1 VITGSFRTAPSYRR
15 RAKTLGHVRFRA
27 WAGVGLL
34 ALLGLGGCGA
44 GDNKEDTAAAPV
56 APGQPAVIAGTIDL
70 DQSLQAGAP
79 KAPLLMILVSKSA
92 DPNRPAIIVSRVPGA
107 TFPYRYRLTAEDITL
122 VGSTL
127 DGKVYVTARIDS
139 AGMVGA
145 TKQGT
150 LTGTYPHNPATV
162 GSTNVDITMTRSQV
176 AAARP
181 ELPGAKVPRIGLLWS
196 GSTPFDPWSIP
207 EALRHGFR
215 ELGYVEGKDVA
226 FEPRYAE
233 ARYDRLPGLAAELV
247 RLKVDVILAAGD
259 SAAVQA
265 TARSSKTIPI
275 VMMAFADAVQ
285 LGLVGSLAQPG
296 GNLTGLSFPFAE
308 LVGKQLELLKASMPG
323 VSRVAVLWN
332 PANPGHKPALADIA
346 AAVRPLDI
354 RLQFLEVRDP
364 DDFESAFSAM
374 SKGRAS
380 AFVVLWDPMLHAH
393 SGRLTRHA
401 LSSRLPAVSAF
412 REFVEAGGLMSYGP
426 NLPDV
431 YRGAASYVD
440 KILKG
445 ANPANL
451 PVEQPTK
458 FTLVINLT
466 TAKALGLSIPQAV
479 LLRADEVIR

>member
-1 VITGSFRTAPSYRR
+1 
-15 RAKTLGHVRFRA
+15 
-27 WAGVGLL
+27 
-34 ALLGLGGCGA
+34 
-44 GDNKEDTAAAPV
+44 
-56 APGQPAVIAGTIDL
+56 
-70 DQSLQAGAP
+70 
-79 KAPLLMILVSKSA
+79 
-92 DPNRPAIIVSRVPGA
+92 
-107 TFPYRYRLTAEDITL
+107 
-122 VGSTL
+122 
-127 DGKVYVTARIDS
+127 VYITARIDS

-150 LTGTYPHNPATV
+150 LAGAYAHNPVTV
-162 GSTNVDITMTRSQV
+162 GSTKVDITLTRSV
-176 AAARP
+176 AAAAQP
-181 ELPGAKVPRIGLLWS
+181 ASPGARVPRIGLLWS

-215 ELGYVEGKDVA
+215 ELGYVEGKDVV

-259 SAAVQA
+259 SAAVRA
-265 TARSSKTIPI
+265 AARSTKTIPI

-296 GNLTGLSFPFAE
+296 GNLTGFSFPFAE
-308 LVGKQLELLKASMPG
+308 LVGKQLELLKTTLPG

-332 PANPGHKPALADIA
+332 PANPGHQPALADIEV
-346 AAVRPLDI
+346 AVRPLDI
-354 RLQFLEVRDP
+354 RLQFLQVRDP

-374 SKGRAS
+374 TKGRVS

-431 YRGAASYVD
+431 YRGAASYVH

-458 FTLVINLT
+458 FTLVINQT

-479 LLRADEVIR
+479 LMRADDVIR